1 MKRSLFHKEKEEHH
15 DGFSLHDSPL
25 HIHHVDVSGFMGTPT
40 KPKRCDTPST
50 AHSRET
56 FDTGAK
62 RLTYHRKVSVHPTSS
77 VHECPYNL
85 DHADISDLL
94 STPIKITPPTRRHS
108 MKQNSSPMVKPT
120 ERTLGCL
127 DWKLMA
133 LEARLRRFYGKYNPD
148 KIHDVRQ
155 VAAKY
160 KDRVHALMSAL
171 ENKYGPEN
179 AVIASAEPVVQEE
192 EQDTSQVSEK
202 LRSLWRQE
210 EIESRREREEEEE
223 EREEEEEERTSKN
236 TKENGLQTME
246 KLRTL
251 LQSKGASLG
260 DEGSPDDGSTE
271 IKEEKSVRSS
281 KITVCEIGGPE
292 QHFEYVMKDDENQKD
307 QADEIDAPPLS
318 LVSEK
323 LRNLW
328 SNEVSSRDG
337 STRERNVHIYN
348 NKNGRPSERGG
359 ITINIS

>member
-25 HIHHVDVSGFMGTPT
+25 HIHHVDVSGFMGIPT

-223 EREEEEEERTSKN
+223 ERTSKN

-271 IKEEKSVRSS
+271 IKEEKSVPSS

-348 NKNGRPSERGG
+348 NKNGRPSEGGG